1 MSGRAWRS
9 REHVVVGLVDE
20 AGRAVSVHLDRP
32 RAQKCARELERR
44 HGLRVVEGRDRG
56 RGVRSTNYRQ
66 AKRAQRDHDRNALRV
81 PSPEPDR
88 ERLERAV
95 RIASAAAD
103 SEADFVRRI
112 RDGGRLLIRPRFAA
126 GCDDQVV
133 GYSVALRPAQKGRE
147 AVPAALTARTASPA
161 PGTGRSDD
169 SNARARSCSNRSQ
182 KPVGSDDPSRSPTRS
197 AMSASSIPR

>member
-1 MSGRAWRS
+1 V
-9 REHVVVGLVDE
+9 HVVVGLVDE

-56 RGVRSTNYRQ
+56 RGVRSTNCRQ

-133 GYSVALRPAQKGRE
+133 GYSVALRPAQKGLSRHRCGQVS
-147 AVPAALTARTASPA
+147 AFCHA
-161 PGTGRSDD
+161 TG
-169 SNARARSCSNRSQ
+169 
-182 KPVGSDDPSRSPTRS
+182 
-197 AMSASSIPR
+197 